1 MQKKARHL
9 AEPTGSTTGS
19 SSPLR
24 DVTLRDVALAAS
36 VSVGTA
42 SKVMAG
48 RPGVTPRRV
57 ESVRAAARQLGYRPN
72 SIAADLRRNRSTS
85 IGLVI
90 PDLRNSFFIELVH
103 ALESFA
109 SADGYFLVL
118 GHANEDPKI
127 EMERIR
133 FVLSRRVAGM
143 ILLPCQGHNHV
154 LEELRQCNVP
164 VVMADRVNESMPAN
178 TVATDSVHAAFIGTQ
193 HLLALGH
200 QRIAFA
206 ANTLD
211 LTNTRDRV
219 NGYTQAMQ
227 DAGLVP
233 QLILCG
239 MAKDQAHPA
248 LLEVLL
254 KPDRP
259 SALFTS
265 GTLMTLA
272 ALSAIGDANLR
283 LPSDVSLLSFD
294 DAPWMAV
301 LSPRISAIRQP
312 IEAISRA
319 IWQLMLAELNGSGDG
334 TVSHLSFKAELRPRE
349 TTVTWSPRP

>member
-1 MQKKARHL
+1 MKTPSIHSDLPDLTKAG
-9 AEPTGSTTGS
+9 AS
-19 SSPLR
+19 
-24 DVTLRDVALAAS
+24 VTLRNVALAAG

-42 SKVMAG
+42 SKVLAG
-48 RPGVTPRRV
+48 LPGVTPRRM
-57 ESVRAAARQLGYRPN
+57 ESVQAAARQLGYRPN
-72 SIAADLRRNRSTS
+72 GIAADLRRNRSNS
-85 IGLVI
+85 IGLII
-90 PDLRNSFFIELVH
+90 PDLRNSFFVDLVH
-103 ALESFA
+103 ALEGFA

-178 TVATDSVHAAFIGTQ
+178 TVATDSVHAALMGTQ

-219 NGYTQAMQ
+219 NGYTHAMQ
-227 DAGLVP
+227 EAGLVP
-233 QLILCG
+233 QVILCG
-239 MAKDQAHPA
+239 TAEDQAHPA
-248 LLEVLL
+248 LLNALL

-265 GTLMTLA
+265 GTPMTLA

-312 IEAISRA
+312 IETIGRA
-319 IWQLMLAELNGSGDG
+319 IWQLMLAELDGSSEGR
-334 TVSHLSFKAELRPRE
+334 VSHLSFKAELRPRE
-349 TTVTWSPRP
+349 TTVAWPSRA